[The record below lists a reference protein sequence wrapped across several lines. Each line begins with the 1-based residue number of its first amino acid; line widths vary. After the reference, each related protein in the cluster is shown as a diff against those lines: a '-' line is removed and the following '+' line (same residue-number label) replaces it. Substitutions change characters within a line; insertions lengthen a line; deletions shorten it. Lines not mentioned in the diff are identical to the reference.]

1 MKTIITLMAI
11 GFYAAA
17 VAQSNIEDVD
27 LIQSIYGKEKK
38 MIVGNFVRLEG
49 FQEDVFWS
57 LYDEYEVK
65 RKELGKRR
73 VAILEKYVAT
83 YESMDDA
90 TTIKIINETA
100 DLGARTDKLITTY
113 FRKIEKSVGAKPAAQ
128 FFQLEEYLLS
138 VVRLKIFENMPLIGE
153 KD

>member
-1 MKTIITLMAI
+1 MAI

-73 VAILEKYVAT
+73 VAILENMSQPTSRWMTQPRSRSLTKR
-83 YESMDDA
+83 
-90 TTIKIINETA
+90 
-100 DLGARTDKLITTY
+100 RT
-113 FRKIEKSVGAKPAAQ
+113 SVPG
-128 FFQLEEYLLS
+128 LT
-138 VVRLKIFENMPLIGE
+138 N
-153 KD
+153 